1 MTWSPP
7 GSHKSNGLVERF
19 NQTLI
24 GRIRRLLAEGRFTSW
39 EQTLA
44 EALNA
49 IRTTKNAITEFTPEE
64 VWKGNE
70 ETWRTVR
77 ANMRIARVKANTR
90 LRLWRHTYRIGD
102 RVWLWDSE
110 RAKQHHRK
118 FDPFWLGPWTITE
131 QISRSVW
138 RIKAMNGR
146 ERLVHS
152 DCLQPYY

>member
-49 IRTTKNAITEFTPEE
+49 IRTTKNFAVTEFTPEE
-64 VWKGNE
+64 V
-70 ETWRTVR
+70 
-77 ANMRIARVKANTR
+77 
-90 LRLWRHTYRIGD
+90 
-102 RVWLWDSE
+102 
-110 RAKQHHRK
+110 
-118 FDPFWLGPWTITE
+118 
-131 QISRSVW
+131 
-138 RIKAMNGR
+138 
-146 ERLVHS
+146 
-152 DCLQPYY
+152 